1 MSKLGAAQAS
11 NLAVDDRV
19 EYRAVC
25 HACRRPRTSC
35 YCALIEP
42 FDSTPRFIILTQ
54 PREARHRLG
63 TGRMAHLCLRNSI
76 LLEGVDFSRDPR
88 VNDEIARPGA
98 FPFLL
103 YPGDNALSLSRQ
115 SPNQAN
121 PLIAVRQRLVIF
133 VLDGTWKSAR
143 KMLRASPN
151 LAALPK
157 LCFEPAA
164 PSNYRIR
171 RQPKPHCYSTI
182 EAIHFV
188 LDWFARQA
196 NDPAAWPQRH
206 HNLLAVFRAMVDRQ
220 LVYTL
225 P

>member
-11 NLAVDDRV
+11 NLAVDDRA
-19 EYRAVC
+19 EYRAMC

-42 FDSTPRFIILTQ
+42 FDSAPRFIILTQ

-63 TGRMAHLCLRNSI
+63 TGRMAHLCLRNSV
-76 LLEGVDFSRDPR
+76 LLEGVDFSRDRR

-103 YPGDNALSLSRQ
+103 YPSDNALSLSRQ
-115 SPNQAN
+115 APNQAN
-121 PLIAVRQRLVIF
+121 PLIIVRQRLVIF
-133 VLDGTWKSAR
+133 VLDGTWKSVR

-151 LAALPK
+151 LAELPR

-171 RQPKPHCYSTI
+171 RQPRPYCYSTI
-182 EAIHFV
+182 EAIRFV
-188 LDWFARQA
+188 LDWFAPRAGSDSPCLQS
-196 NDPAAWPQRH
+196 H
-206 HNLLAVFRAMVDRQ
+206 HNLLTVFHAMVDRQ
-220 LVYTL
+220 LAYT
-225 P
+225 PR